1 MHHELKSAGVDQV
14 QRSLSAGGS
23 VVATATSFYSG
34 GYTYTHV
41 LTTKRG
47 TQYRVSKQVMR
58 VVAPTPKQM
67 DDRWEKALLAPLD
80 QTRSIELPGGEYDD
94 SRPLYRCAVCL
105 DFGEKSLHRYV
116 DECPSF
122 GD

>member
-1 MHHELKSAGVDQV
+1 MFHDLKSAGVDQV
-14 QRSLSAGGS
+14 QRAINAGGS
-23 VVATATSFYSG
+23 VEAMATSFYSG

-41 LTTKRG
+41 LTTMRG
-47 TQYRVSKQVMR
+47 TQYRVSKQVMWA
-58 VVAPTPKQM
+58 VAPTPKQM

-80 QTRSIELPGGEYDD
+80 QTRSMELPGGEYDD

-105 DFGEKSLHRYV
+105 DFGAKSV